1 MYIPH
6 QYGKKHPI
14 VKKGIVNLGNPLRDS
29 FIQAA
34 NILEGSEK
42 NVIEAEKTQKHYQE
56 LAIMGKIVLGL
67 VGVATAIYLTTTL
80 TKEMDRQSRS

>member
-1 MYIPH
+1 MYIPPR
-6 QYGKKHPI
+6 YGNKRPI
-14 VKKGIVNLGNPLRDS
+14 VKKGIVGLGNPLRDS
-29 FIQAA
+29 LIQAA

-67 VGVATAIYLTTTL
+67 IGVTAAYLL
-80 TKEMDRQSRS
+80 VVNVTKEQSRQSR